1 MTVES
6 FERTESGFISE
17 SSGLSPR
24 STYTRFSN
32 FIISEISV
40 RPHPERQRS
49 SYLSRSEYLI
59 VMPSRSYIALK
70 AASKTLSLKV
80 TTGSGSSVGISVGGG
95 VSVASSV
102 GPTVGSGTTV
112 ASAVRDGS
120 GVKVSSGEGD
130 KYGSSEAGS
139 SVIPS
144 VGISEG

>member
-6 FERTESGFISE
+6 FERTESGLISE

-59 VMPSRSYIALK
+59 MPSRPYIALK